1 MLKSIFCFSV
11 CLCAIALPALAELTP
26 QELNQIRVI
35 IKEDIKEEINPIK
48 TEIASIKTEIGS
60 VKIDVAWI
68 RGKLDTFDKHITWLM
83 ALIAVAVVIPPIVIS
98 WRDRKDRIQQK
109 QIESLMDEI
118 EKLKQ
123 QRIVNP

>member
-11 CLCAIALPALAELTP
+11 CLGAIALPVLAELTP
-26 QELNQIRVI
+26 QELNQIRSI
-35 IKEDIKEEINPIK
+35 IKEEIKEEINPIK
-48 TEIASIKTEIGS
+48 TDIASIKTDIISIKE
-60 VKIDVAWI
+60 DVAWL
-68 RGKLDTFDKHITWLM
+68 RGKLDTFDKHFTWLM

-98 WRDRKDRIQQK
+98 WRDRKDRVQQR
-109 QIESLMDEI
+109 QIETIMEEI